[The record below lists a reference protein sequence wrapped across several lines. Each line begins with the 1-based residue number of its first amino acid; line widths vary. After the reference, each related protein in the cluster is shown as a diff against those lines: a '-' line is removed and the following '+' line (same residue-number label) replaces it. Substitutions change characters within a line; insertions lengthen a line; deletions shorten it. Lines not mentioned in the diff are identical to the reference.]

1 MGCIFK
7 LQLIWLFLY
16 GVVNIKGTMKGE
28 LYLLLGDV
36 VASRKLD
43 HREDFQKKLNQ
54 ICFEVNQRYK
64 NDLYANMKIIKGAD
78 EIGCVFKSVKNTY
91 EMLDFIWNEIQPQKM
106 RFVLVRG
113 LIDTAVS
120 TKDVTQMDG
129 PAFHR
134 ASNMMVSL
142 KKSGLLF
149 EMSVGDDLTDTALVG
164 QVNLI
169 TMIKNSWSSR
179 RREIVRIYDEEGNQE
194 IVADKMGI
202 SQQAV
207 SKNLKESMW
216 NKIKP
221 LEENLKV
228 AMNLYSDRLE

>member
-1 MGCIFK
+1 
-7 LQLIWLFLY
+7 
-16 GVVNIKGTMKGE
+16 
-28 LYLLLGDV
+28 
-36 VASRKLD
+36 
-43 HREDFQKKLNQ
+43 
-54 ICFEVNQRYK
+54 
-64 NDLYANMKIIKGAD
+64 
-78 EIGCVFKSVKNTY
+78 
-91 EMLDFIWNEIQPQKM
+91 
-106 RFVLVRG
+106 
-113 LIDTAVS
+113 
-120 TKDVTQMDG
+120 
-129 PAFHR
+129 
-134 ASNMMVSL
+134 
-142 KKSGLLF
+142 
-149 EMSVGDDLTDTALVG
+149 MSVGDDLTDTALVG